1 MRDFDV
7 QGELVKWIAA
17 QTKVLTIRA
26 HQGGEQPPE
35 PYIMVNFTTSRE
47 VNRWH
52 SHIEFTDQRTEDNPE
67 GRVLAA
73 PVIEV
78 EWQFSVHAY
87 GNAPTDIL
95 RPLKAAAKMQQAEEP
110 LLPLLTIHEM
120 SQIRNVPDWDG
131 TQWEPRAQVDVFVRG
146 RVRDAVVVDAIDQ
159 IEKVDIARM

>member
-1 MRDFDV
+1 MRDTEV
-7 QGELVKWIAA
+7 HGELVKWIAG
-17 QTKVLTIRA
+17 LTGVMAIRS
-26 HQGGEQPPE
+26 HQAGQQPPE

-47 VNRWH
+47 VNRWETMVEW
-52 SHIEFTDQRTEDNPE
+52 SEDE
-67 GRVLAA
+67 ASGRLRAA

-87 GNAPTDIL
+87 GQDPSDIL